1 MEQNQIKEVPY
12 GVSDFEVVRRDNLY
26 YVDKTM
32 YLPKLESQARNLFF
46 IRPRRFGKS
55 LFISMLRAYYDVRH
69 KDEFQEK
76 FGGLWISQH
85 PTSLQGKFQVMYL
98 DFSQVGGN
106 IEKLEERFNFYLGVE
121 MDGFVRDYHEYYQEE
136 TIRKVRET
144 EDAAGKFSIIINE
157 AKSKSYPLYLI
168 IDEYDNFTNTVLNE
182 HGEDVYRA
190 ITHAAGFY
198 RDIFKKFKGSFDRIF
213 ITGVSPVTLDDVTSG
228 FNIGWHISTNEEFN
242 QMLGFSTEDVR
253 EMFTY
258 YKEKGMIRPDSNVE
272 EIIEEMKPW
281 YDNYCFAEESYGRTT
296 MYNSVMVL
304 NFLHN
309 YIHSEYNIPK
319 SMIESNIRIDYDKIR
334 MLIRHDKEFAHDASI
349 IQQLVT
355 KGFVTGKLVEHFPAE
370 RINDPDNFVSLLFY
384 FGMVTIDGTCD
395 GDARFIIPNEV
406 VRDQMYTYLLNTYEE
421 NDLTYDTYGK
431 RKLESG
437 LAYHG
442 EYKAYFEFIAD
453 SLKRYSSQRDK
464 QKGEAFVH
472 GFTLAMTS
480 QNRFYRPIS
489 ELDND
494 GGYADIFLC
503 PLCDIYKDM
512 VDSYII
518 ELKYCKS
525 STTDEQVKQLFE
537 EASTQICRYAGSDIV
552 RESVKTTQLHK
563 LVVIYRGAD
572 MVACDEAKE

>member
-12 GVSDFEVVRRDNLY
+12 GVSDFDVVRRDNLY

-157 AKSKSYPLYLI
+157 AKSKSYLLYLV

-242 QMLGFSTEDVR
+242 QIGC
-253 EMFTY
+253 
-258 YKEKGMIRPDSNVE
+258 P
-272 EIIEEMKPW
+272 
-281 YDNYCFAEESYGRTT
+281 
-296 MYNSVMVL
+296 VL
-304 NFLHN
+304 
-309 YIHSEYNIPK
+309 
-319 SMIESNIRIDYDKIR
+319 
-334 MLIRHDKEFAHDASI
+334 
-349 IQQLVT
+349 
-355 KGFVTGKLVEHFPAE
+355 
-370 RINDPDNFVSLLFY
+370 
-384 FGMVTIDGTCD
+384 
-395 GDARFIIPNEV
+395 
-406 VRDQMYTYLLNTYEE
+406 
-421 NDLTYDTYGK
+421 
-431 RKLESG
+431 
-437 LAYHG
+437 
-442 EYKAYFEFIAD
+442 
-453 SLKRYSSQRDK
+453 SS
-464 QKGEAFVH
+464 
-472 GFTLAMTS
+472 
-480 QNRFYRPIS
+480 
-489 ELDND
+489 
-494 GGYADIFLC
+494 
-503 PLCDIYKDM
+503 
-512 VDSYII
+512 
-518 ELKYCKS
+518 
-525 STTDEQVKQLFE
+525 
-537 EASTQICRYAGSDIV
+537 
-552 RESVKTTQLHK
+552 
-563 LVVIYRGAD
+563 
-572 MVACDEAKE
+572 